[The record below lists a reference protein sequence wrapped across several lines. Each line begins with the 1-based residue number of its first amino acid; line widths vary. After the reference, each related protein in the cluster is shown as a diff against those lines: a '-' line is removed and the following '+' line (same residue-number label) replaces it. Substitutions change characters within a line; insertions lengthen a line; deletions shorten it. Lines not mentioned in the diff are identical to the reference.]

1 MASNSFYFDLKKT
14 EIFRAVKIGTLPL
27 FSYISFLK
35 KISFYFFIFF
45 VFLNFLT
52 RLTFSS
58 FSIIFICFT
67 LLFWYLEFFFESKIK
82 NPKLKFKI
90 EDVIINPE
98 NYNLA
103 EFLNYEAARSVFLS
117 LKFARMRR
125 IAELNSNILAYFL
138 FKTNPQLKGFLY
150 RLPLDLENLRILLK
164 KEIDS
169 LPRIKF
175 GNKYSLDFQES
186 ILKALEIAVRRKK
199 ERIEVL
205 HLISALFYQSQICR
219 KILIDLNLKVLD
231 IERLTLWLEV
241 SEDKIRENKRFW
253 EMKNLLKLGS
263 LGRSWAAGYTILL
276 DQFSLD
282 VTRARQKEK
291 FFEIFA
297 HQKEVEEIEA
307 ILARE
312 ERNNVLI
319 VGESGSSRR
328 SMIEALANRCA
339 LGESL
344 PELNY
349 KRVVMLDLPK
359 ILVAGGDPNQLE
371 RILTSIFEEVVS
383 AGNVIL
389 VVDNLHDYVG
399 TSSSKPGLVD
409 ISVLLSPY
417 LNSTSFKFI
426 GITTFEGLHL
436 NIEKNPQFLSFF
448 EKIEVSE
455 ISEEET
461 FLILQERALRLE
473 KKYKVI
479 VSWPALKEIISLS
492 SKYLPYLPFPEKA
505 MQLLDETLVFVSRE
519 RRRIMVAQDI
529 FKILS
534 HKVQIPLGPIEE
546 EERKIL
552 LDLENLLHQRI
563 IDQEE
568 AVKEVSEA
576 LRRAGSELSVRKGP
590 IGSFLFLGPTGVGK
604 TETSKALAEIYFGSE
619 SRMIRLDMSEF
630 QTVSDIARLIGIG
643 QEKGVLTT
651 AVREN
656 PFSLILLDEFEKA
669 HPDILNLF
677 LQVLDEGHLTDGM
690 GRKVD
695 FKNTLII
702 ATSNAAYQIILK
714 SLEKIG
720 DSENS
725 LKDNFSEFWKEVKK
739 ELLDFIFEK
748 GIFRPEL
755 INRFDA
761 VVLFKPLNKENL
773 LAISDLLLKKLQKSL
788 AEKDIEFVITLPL
801 KEKIV
806 ELGYDITFGARNLQR
821 VIQDKIGNVLASAIL
836 ANKIKKGD
844 KVEID
849 PQNFELIINKN
860 E

>member
-1 MASNSFYFDLKKT
+1 MLSNKFYFDLKKT
-14 EIFRAVKIGTLPL
+14 EIFLALKQGMLPFFRYL
-27 FSYISFLK
+27 SLLK
-35 KISFYFFIFF
+35 KIFLFLFLLFIL
-45 VFLNFLT
+45 LNFLT
-52 RLTFSS
+52 SLLFSPL
-58 FSIIFICFT
+58 IFISLCFA
-67 LLFWYLEFFFESKIK
+67 LLFWYLELFFESKIK
-82 NPKLKFKI
+82 NPKIKFKI
-90 EDVIINPE
+90 EDAIINPE

-103 EFLNYEAARSVFLS
+103 EFLNFESARVVFLS
-117 LKFARMRR
+117 LRFAKRKR
-125 IAELNSNILAYFL
+125 ISELNSNILAYFL
-138 FKTNPQLKGFLY
+138 FKTNPQLKNLFY
-150 RLPLDLENLRILLK
+150 RLPLALNDLQILFR
-164 KEIDS
+164 KEIES
-169 LPRIKF
+169 LPRTKF
-175 GNKYSLDFQES
+175 ENKYSIDFQES
-186 ILKALEIAVRRKK
+186 ILKALEIAARRKK
-199 ERIEVL
+199 KRIEIL
-205 HLISALFYQSQICR
+205 HLTSALFYHNKICR
-219 KILIDLNLKVLD
+219 KILIDLNLNALD
-231 IERLTLWLEV
+231 IERLTLWLEI
-241 SEDKIRENKRFW
+241 SGDKIRENKRFW
-253 EMKNLLKLGS
+253 ERKNLLKLGS
-263 LGRSWAAGYTILL
+263 LAKNWAAGYTILL
-276 DQFSLD
+276 DQFSSD
-282 VTRARQKEK
+282 ITKARRKEK
-291 FFEIFA
+291 FREIFA
-297 HQKEVEEIEA
+297 HQNEVEVMEA
-307 ILARE
+307 ILARNE
-312 ERNNVLI
+312 KNNVLI

-349 KRVVMLDLPK
+349 KRVVMLNLPK

-389 VVDNLHDYVG
+389 VVDNLHQYVG
-399 TSSSKPGLVD
+399 TSSSKPGSVD
-409 ISVLLSPY
+409 ISIILSPY
-417 LNSTSFKFI
+417 LNSASFKFI

-436 NIEKNPQFLSFF
+436 NIEKKPEFLSFF

-505 MQLLDETLVFVSRE
+505 MQLLDEALVFVSRE
-519 RRRIMVAQDI
+519 RRKIMVSQDI

-534 HKVQIPLGPIEE
+534 QKVQIPLGPIEE

-552 LDLENLLHQRI
+552 LNLEDLLHQRI

-568 AVKEVSEA
+568 AVEEVSEA
-576 LRRAGSELSVRKGP
+576 LRRARSELSVRKGP

-630 QTVSDIARLIGIG
+630 QTVNDIARLIGIG